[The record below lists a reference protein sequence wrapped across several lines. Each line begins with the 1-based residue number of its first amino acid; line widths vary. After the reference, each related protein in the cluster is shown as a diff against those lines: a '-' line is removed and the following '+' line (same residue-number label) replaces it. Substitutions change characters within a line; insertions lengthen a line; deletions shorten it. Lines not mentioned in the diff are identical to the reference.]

1 LLKRLVNVFVER
13 EMETLPSSPPKLVF
27 LVPYRDREP
36 QKYHYLVYM
45 TKLFGKEIAEGDYQ
59 IYLIHQQ
66 DKRPFNRGAMKNI
79 GFQVIK
85 NKFPNHYLG
94 ITLVFQDL
102 DTLPYCHDL
111 LNFETRHPIVKHFYG
126 FTYALGGM
134 VSITG
139 EDMEKTN
146 GFPNFWGWG
155 MEDTTLQKRCE
166 KVHLYIDRSQFYR
179 IGSPE
184 IIHLFDGVS
193 RIINKKEPYRGE
205 NDDGIDGI
213 HTITSLTYEEEC
225 TTTGVY
231 IIHCSNFL
239 TRYPYEKEGYHH
251 YDLRDPPR
259 KILHPNKPPM
269 MLTVGGGKEL
279 DADDAIKAPNA
290 LEARP
295 WTYIPDKPIPIRP
308 NTSVLPPLPPKQ
320 SIHNPIPHPRK
331 HLNPAPVLGRGG
343 HAKF

>member
-1 LLKRLVNVFVER
+1 VV
-13 EMETLPSSPPKLVF
+13 PKVVF

-36 QKYHYLVYM
+36 QKYHYLIYM
-45 TKLFGKEIAEGDYQ
+45 TQLYGQEIARGEYQ

-66 DKRPFNRGAMKNI
+66 DDRPFNRGAMKNI
-79 GFQVIK
+79 GFLVIQQK
-85 NKFPNHYLG
+85 YPNYYED

-102 DTLPYCHDL
+102 DTLPYCRDL
-111 LNFETRHPIVKHFYG
+111 LTFPTRKQVVKHFYG
-126 FTYALGGM
+126 FTYALGGI

-139 EDMEKTN
+139 ADFLKTN

-166 KVHLYIDRSQFYR
+166 KTREIYIDRSQFFR

-213 HTITSLTYEEEC
+213 KTIQNLTYQLESDIDNIHIVHC
-225 TTTGVY
+225 T
-231 IIHCSNFL
+231 HFL
-239 TRYPYEKEGYHH
+239 TRYPYEKETYHT

-259 KILHPNKPPM
+259 KIIHPKKAPMLFYDTTTDPTAIRAPNKLTPP
-269 MLTVGGGKEL
+269 E
-279 DADDAIKAPNA
+279 
-290 LEARP
+290 
-295 WTYIPDKPIPIRP
+295 WTYIPDKP
-308 NTSVLPPLPPKQ
+308 LPSNPPPK
-320 SIHNPIPHPRK
+320 SSTHMPIPTPRR
-331 HLNPAPVLGRGG
+331 HLHGAP
-343 HAKF
+343 